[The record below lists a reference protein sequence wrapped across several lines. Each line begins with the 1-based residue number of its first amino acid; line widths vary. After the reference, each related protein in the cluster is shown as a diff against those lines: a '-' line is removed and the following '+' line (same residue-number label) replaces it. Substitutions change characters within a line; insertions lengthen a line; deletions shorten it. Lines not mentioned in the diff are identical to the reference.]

1 LVDSDDFSLVNFYFV
16 RSDET
21 IETALY
27 NRSAAYTQPESVYL
41 QNNTY
46 QVFAVA
52 KVDSSDVILS
62 SFELVLDEES
72 EELFLIV
79 EADIN
84 EPTGYRTEIL
94 KQTDDEEE

>member
-1 LVDSDDFSLVNFYFV
+1 MYK
-16 RSDET
+16 RQ
-21 IETALY
+21 
-27 NRSAAYTQPESVYL
+27 AYTQPESVYL

-62 SFELVLDEES
+62 SFELVLNEES

>member
-1 LVDSDDFSLVNFYFV
+1 M
-16 RSDET
+16 
-21 IETALY
+21 
-27 NRSAAYTQPESVYL
+27 
-41 QNNTY
+41 
-46 QVFAVA
+46 FAVA

-62 SFELVLDEES
+62 SFELVLNEES